1 MHAVVLREFGPP
13 ENLKWE
19 EVPTPHPAAGEVLVR
34 VGAVSIDLFQMVYR
48 SGRGMPHVKLP
59 RIMGNGIAGEIV
71 ELGPN
76 ADGVKIGERVVVCN
90 NLSCGS
96 CRYCRVGRETLCLY
110 LNNHTAMIGAHRDGG
125 YAEFVCVPARNCVVL
140 PAEVSFEQACLIP
153 NTIGPV
159 VKACSGRAGIR
170 AGENVLIVGA
180 GGGMG
185 LHAIQAARACG
196 GHVMAAIRSNKTAA
210 AAREAGA
217 DVVFSTQEDD
227 TVKFVKGLTDGLG
240 ADVVLDFVAQRDTL
254 PASVNVLAPGGRLV
268 IMGYFPKGGVLEMP
282 TWLFIEEITVTGN
295 RSAGRQDIADTV
307 ALIRQGRIK
316 PVISRVFPLKDAV
329 NAHRAFEAGEI
340 VGRAVLVV

>member
-19 EVPTPHPAAGEVLVR
+19 EVPTPQPGSGEVLVR
-34 VGAVSIDLFQMVYR
+34 VGAVSVDLFQMVYR

-59 RIMGNGIAGEIV
+59 RIMGNGIAGTIAA
-71 ELGPN
+71 LGPE
-76 ADGVKIGERVVVCN
+76 ADGVKAGERVVINN
-90 NLSCGS
+90 NLSCGN
-96 CRYCRVGRETLCLY
+96 CRYCRAGRETLCLV
-110 LNNHTAMIGAHRDGG
+110 LNNHTSMIGAHRDGG
-125 YAEFVCVPARNCVVL
+125 YAEFVCVPARNCVPL

-196 GHVMAAIRSNKTAA
+196 GRVIAAIRSNKTAA

-217 DVVFSTQEDD
+217 DVVFSTQEHD
-227 TVKFVKGLTDGLG
+227 TVKYVKEITDGLG

-254 PASVNVLAPGGRLV
+254 PASINAVAPAGRLV
-268 IMGYFPKGGVLEMP
+268 IMGYFPKGGVLETP
-282 TWLFIEEITVTGN
+282 TWLFTEEITVTGN

-316 PVISRVFPLKDAV
+316 PLISRVFPLQDSV
-329 NAHRAFEAGEI
+329 IAHRAFEAGEI

>member
-59 RIMGNGIAGEIV
+59 RIMGNGIAGEIA
-71 ELGPN
+71 ELGSN

-196 GHVMAAIRSNKTAA
+196 GHVIAAIRSNKTAA

-340 VGRAVLVV
+340 IGRAVLVV

>member
-59 RIMGNGIAGEIV
+59 RIMGNGIAGEIA
-71 ELGPN
+71 ELGSN

-196 GHVMAAIRSNKTAA
+196 GHVIAAIRSNKTAA

-217 DVVFSTQEDD
+217 DVVFSTQEHD

-254 PASVNVLAPGGRLV
+254 SASVNVLAPGGRLV

-340 VGRAVLVV
+340 IGRAVLVV

>member
-185 LHAIQAARACG
+185 LHAIQAARAFG
-196 GHVMAAIRSNKTAA
+196 GHVIAAIRSNKTAA

-340 VGRAVLVV
+340 VGRAVLVL